1 MIFIQISMISCSSKL
16 PSMRVTRREDLAVQ
30 LAEEALTEGDDS
42 ITSVLALDVL
52 GKTSKWRT
60 AASRVLNIRQC
71 EEEDFTYYENEDGSR
86 PNDCKSFNERFY
98 KLNSKEALQISI
110 VRSLILRASE
120 ENDFEMVW
128 DLMNSQF
135 FAKQLNVLRNNIS
148 DEVME
153 CYDQVFLIW
162 LDHCK
167 KIRKRKG
174 KLLAEAVIERFFLLL
189 QKSELYISRKL
200 AAEISD
206 FYGDGRAKITR
217 VFSIN
222 NDFSSKCQHCGEVLQ
237 KYLLDEETRKKIM
250 QILMDFVTKKHDIYF
265 KTNPLELQHFMSFLS
280 KTDPF
285 DLVVDQPNVSYKPLN
300 KNFLN
305 NNLNKSRNLY
315 ETVKHFSD
323 LGWKTL
329 LVCRPEVKK
338 FHHFKKINSLR
349 SVKCIFIFLHYNVA
363 GGSVCSRCR
372 RTQMTTCSC
381 CSPPSTAA
389 HTATS

>member
-174 KLLAEAVIERFFLLL
+174 KLLAEAEIEIR
-189 QKSELYISRKL
+189 Q
-200 AAEISD
+200 A
-206 FYGDGRAKITR
+206 
-217 VFSIN
+217 V
-222 NDFSSKCQHCGEVLQ
+222 
-237 KYLLDEETRKKIM
+237 
-250 QILMDFVTKKHDIYF
+250 QI
-265 KTNPLELQHFMSFLS
+265 
-280 KTDPF
+280 
-285 DLVVDQPNVSYKPLN
+285 
-300 KNFLN
+300 
-305 NNLNKSRNLY
+305 
-315 ETVKHFSD
+315 
-323 LGWKTL
+323 
-329 LVCRPEVKK
+329 
-338 FHHFKKINSLR
+338 
-349 SVKCIFIFLHYNVA
+349 
-363 GGSVCSRCR
+363 
-372 RTQMTTCSC
+372 
-381 CSPPSTAA
+381 
-389 HTATS
+389 